1 MISLVVRA
9 SVSYAAL
16 AAQALA
22 VLESKPYS
30 IHAGPV
36 RGQVHIRDV
45 HVRPSGA
52 QLTVAVALR
61 ADMAWPLP
69 RVHGTVDVE
78 ATPVYDGKT
87 QRLRMRDVAVTGTV
101 DPVLARAALAVARR
115 RIVDA
120 LSDFSLDLEPVL
132 RDLGDRLNANLSGYG
147 VAPKVA
153 LHGRIE
159 AMRVDDVLLEEELI
173 VLASASGQLRLVL
186 DPPVQ
191 D

>member
-22 VLESKPYS
+22 AFESNAYA

-36 RGQVHIRDV
+36 RGQVHVSDV
-45 HVRPSGA
+45 LVRPSGA
-52 QLTVAVALR
+52 QLTVAVTFR
-61 ADMAWPLP
+61 ADVAWPLP
-69 RVHGTVDVE
+69 RVRGTVNVE
-78 ATPVYDGKT
+78 ATPVYDGET
-87 QRLRMRDVAVTGTV
+87 QRLRLSDVSVTDAV
-101 DPVLARAALAVARR
+101 DPVLARAALAVTRR

-120 LSDFSLDLEPVL
+120 LGDFSLDLEPVL
-132 RDLGDRLNANLSGYG
+132 RDLRDRLNASLSGYG

-153 LHGRIE
+153 LHGQIE
-159 AMRVDDVLLEEELI
+159 TMRVDDVLVEEELI
-173 VLASASGQLRLVL
+173 VVASASGQLRLVF
-186 DPPVQ
+186 DPPVR